1 MVVALFSMYF
11 MMSCFFGS
19 ALYFTMYNMG
29 SDSYYAT
36 VSNLLSAA
44 QVITMFITPF
54 IMKKVSK
61 RNLFMIGMIIAT
73 AGFLMAGMSTSHGI
87 ICASSVV
94 KGIGF
99 GCGAATMFGLLQEA
113 ITYGEWANGYGT
125 ASMGNAA
132 SSFCMKVGS
141 GIGTAA
147 LDWILAAGGFDAALE
162 TQTGSALSA
171 ITAAFVWVPIVT
183 TVICVICMIFFNL
196 DKVYDKVLADL
207 AVGKHRG
214 E

>member
-1 MVVALFSMYF
+1 
-11 MMSCFFGS
+11 
-19 ALYFTMYNMG
+19 
-29 SDSYYAT
+29 
-36 VSNLLSAA
+36 
-44 QVITMFITPF
+44 
-54 IMKKVSK
+54 
-61 RNLFMIGMIIAT
+61 
-73 AGFLMAGMSTSHGI
+73 
-87 ICASSVV
+87 
-94 KGIGF
+94 
-99 GCGAATMFGLLQEA
+99 
-113 ITYGEWANGYGT
+113 
-125 ASMGNAA
+125 
-132 SSFCMKVGS
+132 MKVGS